1 MDKKSRYIYI
11 LITRDSPQNK
21 KFTQAKSEDM
31 EKIFHS
37 SGYDKQ
43 AVVALLTSD
52 EIDCKTKA
60 IIKEKNVTT

>member
-1 MDKKSRYIYI
+1 
-11 LITRDSPQNK
+11 
-21 KFTQAKSEDM
+21 M